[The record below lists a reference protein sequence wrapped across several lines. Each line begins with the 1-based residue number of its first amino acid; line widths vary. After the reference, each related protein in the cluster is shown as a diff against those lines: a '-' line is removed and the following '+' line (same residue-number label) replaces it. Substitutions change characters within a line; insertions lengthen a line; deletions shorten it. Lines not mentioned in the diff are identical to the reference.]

1 MKADFLE
8 KIKLFDKLDK
18 FQKLKLVDGL
28 QSITLNKEEFV
39 FIESTTGEE
48 FYIIESGEGEC
59 LKMYKVG
66 QKTGFVL
73 VRCI

>member
-1 MKADFLE
+1 
-8 KIKLFDKLDK
+8 
-18 FQKLKLVDGL
+18 VDGL

-48 FYIIESGEGEC
+48 FYIIESGEVEC

-66 QKTGFVL
+66 
-73 VRCI
+73 